1 MAIEVKGNGLTL
13 ETFDAYVASG
23 GIVQATDPM
32 PPAYRTAIGRVVS
45 FQTLAEVVGETLF
58 SEWLDKVP
66 GLRRKI
72 ILTAKCQDELG
83 HAQVLARVA
92 EDLGF
97 ERRRIYQDYL
107 AGRIKLLNI
116 FHYRIESWPELPI
129 ASLLQNSSA
138 IVQFQSLVKGSYFPY
153 VRALQKIMREESFH
167 YHQAIDLSTT
177 ILEEGNAWARS
188 EMQRG
193 VDKWFPLLLAYFGPP
208 DKDTPTQQN
217 MRWRIKVDFND
228 DLRQRWI
235 EKIVPVVQRM
245 GLEIHDPQL
254 RKREDGVWEFTMPDW
269 EEVKWVI
276 QGHGPVSQERLAVFK
291 MRLQDDTWLSNALLT
306 VGSHNDA

>member
-1 MAIEVKGNGLTL
+1 MTLEADNNELSL
-13 ETFDAYVASG
+13 ETFEAYVASG

-32 PPAYRTAIGRVVS
+32 PQAYKTAVGKVVS
-45 FQTLAEVVGETLF
+45 FQTLAEVVGQTLF

-66 GLRRKI
+66 GLRRKL

-97 ERRRIYQDYL
+97 ERTRIYQDYL

-129 ASLLQNSSA
+129 AALLQNSAA
-138 IVQFQSLVKGSYFPY
+138 IVQFQSLVKGSYYPY

-167 YHQAIDLSTT
+167 YHQAIDLATT
-177 ILEEGNAWARS
+177 IREGGNDWARK

-208 DKDTPTQQN
+208 DKDGPVQQN

-228 DLRQRWI
+228 DLRQRWL
-235 EKIVPVVQRM
+235 EKMVPVLHQM
-245 GLEIHDPQL
+245 GLEIHDPRL
-254 RKREDGVWEFTMPDW
+254 RKREDGVWEFTSPDW

-276 QGHGPVSQERLAVFK
+276 QGNGPASQERLATFT
-291 MRLQDDTWLSNALLT
+291 RRFQDDAWLRHAL
-306 VGSHNDA
+306 AA